1 MSLEAIGAILDHIA
15 SVGDSGAG
23 PHPESLDRAVDLLT
37 APPAL
42 RRPPGPPSDPARV
55 AARPGLPGGNCP
67 AFP

>member
-15 SVGDSGAG
+15 RAGDSGAG

-37 APPAL
+37 APPAR
-42 RRPPGPPSDPARV
+42 RRPPEPPAHPARDG
-55 AARPGLPGGNCP
+55 AKPGLTGGSPP